1 MSDTNRLFGY
11 GKLDRDVLLVVA
23 QESTVDDEEGVH
35 GRTLVE
41 VLSEWYGYEIGAG
54 RVGDSV
60 RELQSGGLVSTNGE
74 FVCITDDGLQ
84 SLEER
89 RDFIDSVFS

>member
-1 MSDTNRLFGY
+1 MGDITELFAY

-23 QESTVDDEEGVH
+23 QESTVDDEQGVH

-41 VLSEWYGYEIGAG
+41 VLSEWYGYDIGAG

-60 RELQSGGLVSTNGE
+60 RELQSDSLVSTSAE
-74 FVCITDDGLQ
+74 FVCITEDGLQ

-89 RDFIDSVFS
+89 RELIDSCLT